1 VSELPFEKAANA
13 VRAPLLSKDLEMT
26 PWLCSYDSDANSVET
41 CYGDRVC
48 GEANSLWASSHEQ
61 EVRDTLSNVL
71 VRQAV
76 SGPSHLNLHFPLQLS
91 HGRRWNR
98 RKLQHGLGCIS
109 ILQRPMSRAP
119 YAD

>member
-1 VSELPFEKAANA
+1 
-13 VRAPLLSKDLEMT
+13 
-26 PWLCSYDSDANSVET
+26 
-41 CYGDRVC
+41 
-48 GEANSLWASSHEQ
+48 
-61 EVRDTLSNVL
+61 LSNVL